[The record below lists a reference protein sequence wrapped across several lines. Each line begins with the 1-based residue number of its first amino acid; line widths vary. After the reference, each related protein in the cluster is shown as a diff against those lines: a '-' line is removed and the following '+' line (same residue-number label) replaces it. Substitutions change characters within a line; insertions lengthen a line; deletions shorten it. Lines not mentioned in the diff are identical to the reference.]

1 MSCCRSIR
9 SPYRTETKIAPK
21 ILFSQWMRGQGDSVT
36 TLAGFRQ
43 LGRDPS
49 SRRGSPPT
57 GGSPHIAPPFE
68 SPPKAKQFA
77 FLTRPRGFEPLV
89 SSVVQCKTGPT
100 GFEPETSSVIRKRST
115 ELSYGP
121 RYFSNII
128 FFLARYKVILVR
140 FHLLPGSHTIFEP
153 RATP

>member
-1 MSCCRSIR
+1 MRDSAPIPLVFYLFWETLCKRGRGDSVTTLAGFR
-9 SPYRTETKIAPK
+9 QLGRDPGSRRGSPISRRASLRLSNPLQKQSSL
-21 ILFSQWMRGQGDSVT
+21 LFWRGQGDSVT

-77 FLTRPRGFEPLV
+77 FLTRHR
-89 SSVVQCKTGPT
+89 
-100 GFEPETSSVIRKRST
+100 RR
-115 ELSYGP
+115 
-121 RYFSNII
+121 R
-128 FFLARYKVILVR
+128 
-140 FHLLPGSHTIFEP
+140 
-153 RATP
+153 